1 MEHLV
6 STTNNVR
13 LSFLLALLRDA
24 GINAHVFEAN
34 ISALEIGIG
43 AFRAGLWCQRNG
55 FWRQKRCLRMQMN
68 FMMIDQGRLSG
79 GWQQN
84 QPIQLLLRAKKT

>member
-1 MEHLV
+1 
-6 STTNNVR
+6 
-13 LSFLLALLRDA
+13 
-24 GINAHVFEAN
+24 
-34 ISALEIGIG
+34 
-43 AFRAGLWCQRNG
+43 
-55 FWRQKRCLRMQMN
+55 MN